1 MSNDCKEHAK
11 CLIASLGK
19 DKAFEYAWGMKE
31 YHRDMT
37 SFWADVA
44 RCIDPVMYSQ
54 VCKEEEIE
62 RLKAENERLNAV
74 ALQAQ
79 SAAID
84 LAYKNGQLRK
94 ALMVC
99 LAHWLSDDNP
109 DELQG
114 DVMKFKELCDW

>member
-1 MSNDCKEHAK
+1 MSEIPEALRLANELVAYHSAPHHKLAAAK
-11 CLIASLGK
+11 LLNQ
-19 DKAFEYAWGMKE
+19 
-31 YHRDMT
+31 HT
-37 SFWADVA
+37 
-44 RCIDPVMYSQ
+44 
-54 VCKEEEIE
+54 EI
-62 RLKAENERLNAV
+62 ERLNAV

-94 ALMVC
+94 ALVVC
-99 LAHWLSDDNP
+99 LAHWLNEDNP